1 MSQRRP
7 ASASRNA
14 RLSVKRI
21 VCLQGNRD
29 EDGRHAITTLAA
41 FLVSMLMLLA
51 ACIEAPAR
59 PAHAH
64 ANAVVPVG
72 APAVSDV
79 DVPQKARDVLAEVE
93 RRHGEPPPG
102 HVGGRAFQNRERHL
116 PRGSY
121 REYDV
126 NPKASGRAR
135 GAERIVI
142 ERKTGKAYYT
152 RDHYETFV
160 PMN

>member
-1 MSQRRP
+1 MLVVR
-7 ASASRNA
+7 SRA
-14 RLSVKRI
+14 RAVEL
-21 VCLQGNRD
+21 RD
-29 EDGRHAITTLAA
+29 LLELIGA
-41 FLVSMLMLLA
+41 FLVCILTLLA
-51 ACIEAPAR
+51 ACAEAPAAW
-59 PAHAH
+59 PADARGD
-64 ANAVVPVG
+64 AAVLIG
-72 APAVSDV
+72 APAVPDV
-79 DVPQKARDVLAEVE
+79 DVPQKARDVLAEIE

-102 HVGGRAFQNRERHL
+102 YVGGRAFQNRERHL

-126 NPKASGRAR
+126 NPKVSGRAR

-142 ERKTGKAYYT
+142 ERKTGRAYYT

>member
-21 VCLQGNRD
+21 VSLQRKRA
-29 EDGRHAITTLAA
+29 EDGRHAITSLGA

-51 ACIEAPAR
+51 AGIEAPAAR
-59 PAHAH
+59 PAHAVVL
-64 ANAVVPVG
+64 AGTAAVP
-72 APAVSDV
+72 DV
-79 DVPQKARDVLAEVE
+79 DVPQKARDVLAEIE

-102 HVGGRAFQNRERHL
+102 YVGGRTFQNRERHL